1 MNNSYVLVNRKP
13 NTDSKFVRSFKKSI
27 LGSEI
32 GLRNRNFPLVITL
45 STILAI
51 GSLFTMYYLF
61 RI

>member
-13 NTDSKFVRSFKKSI
+13 NTDSKFVKSFKNSI

-32 GLRNRNFPLVITL
+32 GVKNRNFPIVILL

>member
-13 NTDSKFVRSFKKSI
+13 NTDSKFVKNFKKSI

-32 GLRNRNFPLVITL
+32 GIRNKNFPIVILL

>member
-13 NTDSKFVRSFKKSI
+13 NTDSKFVRSFKKSL

-32 GLRNRNFPLVITL
+32 GVKNRNFPIVILL